1 MPTIYDVTWKP
12 HWANRSQ
19 NKNQLLVPLC
29 KLSSALFRSFYQV
42 FRTILY
48 YGKII
53 QQNLTISRYF
63 LMKNVCKLYGHD
75 FIHIWLCSQTK
86 STQTMCELL
95 FQNTTKHLYGYI
107 GNFRLDC
114 EVQFAQQFQPFSPM
128 STQQFKTSLQIVTFR
143 LASILEQN

>member
-95 FQNTTKHLYGYI
+95 FQNTTKHLYGQAI
-107 GNFRLDC
+107 LDWIVRYSLRSSFSHSPQC
-114 EVQFAQQFQPFSPM
+114 QPSRF
-128 STQQFKTSLQIVTFR
+128 FKTSWQIVTFR